1 MSKIVS
7 TFVSPSYGPAMC
19 TLIILRRP
27 GHSWP
32 VLIAANRD
40 EMQSRPWT
48 APDRHWPDRQHVIA
62 GLDKLSGG
70 SWLGVND
77 HGLVSGI
84 LNRRGSLGPADGKR
98 SRGEVVLEALDHAE
112 AEAAAKALGEL
123 DGTSYR
129 SFNMMIADTEKAF
142 WLRNEATDDGEID
155 VFEIPEGVS
164 VFTAYDVNDPE
175 SPRVRRAL
183 PRFRVA
189 ETPDPDKGDWAAW
202 ETLLADRTQAVSD
215 DYGSAINLDNGA
227 GFATVSSSLIGLPA
241 DTGRNPVW
249 RFAAGPPD
257 RSKFTLVDISD

>member
-1 MSKIVS
+1 
-7 TFVSPSYGPAMC
+7 MC
-19 TLIILRRP
+19 TLVIMRRP
-27 GHSWP
+27 GHFWP

-40 EMQSRPWT
+40 EMRSRPWQ
-48 APDRHWPDRQHVIA
+48 APGRHWLDRQHVVA
-62 GLDKLSGG
+62 GLDGVSGG

-98 SRGEVVLEALDHAE
+98 SRGEIVLEALDHAE
-112 AEAAAKALGEL
+112 AEAAAKALGWL

-129 SFNMMIADTEKAF
+129 SFNLMIADTEKAF
-142 WLRNEATDDGEID
+142 WLRNEASDDGGID

-164 VFTAYDVNDPE
+164 VFTTCDVNDPA

-189 ETPDPDKGDWAAW
+189 QIPDPDNGDWTAW

-215 DYGSAINLDNGA
+215 DYSSAINLDNGA
-227 GFATVSSSLIGLPA
+227 GFATLSSSLIALPA
-241 DTGRNPVW
+241 DLGRQPVW

-257 RSKFTLVDISD
+257 TSEFIPVDL